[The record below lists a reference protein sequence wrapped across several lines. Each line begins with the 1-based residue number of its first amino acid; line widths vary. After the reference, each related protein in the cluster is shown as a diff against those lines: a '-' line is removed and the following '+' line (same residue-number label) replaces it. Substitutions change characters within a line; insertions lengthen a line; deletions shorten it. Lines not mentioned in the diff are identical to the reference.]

1 MKMISTRRS
10 IFISGCIALVACAM
24 TFAIRA
30 DMLGPLGMQFGL
42 SSKELG
48 WVAGTAFWGFTLAMI
63 FGGAFLDYFG
73 MAWILAIAFTCHL
86 TGIVLTIFST
96 GFWSLFFSTLL
107 VGLGNG
113 LIESAFNPMIP
124 TLYPEEK
131 TKMLNKFHVWFPL
144 GIVIGGLTAFALRK
158 LDFNWRF
165 QMASILLPVFVYG
178 FLFLGKKF
186 PKTERVTMGVSTKDM
201 CLECLKRPL
210 FWFMTFCVLL
220 SASVE
225 LGTGQWIAELLGNIG
240 VPAILLLV
248 FINGIMGLG
257 RYFAGPVVHKFS
269 PAGVL
274 LFSAIFSFAGLWWL
288 SLANGYMAFAAA
300 TVFAIGVCYF
310 WPTMYGFVSEYIPK
324 SGALGLSII
333 GGAGMFS
340 VSLVLP
346 FMGQIYDW
354 QTAKAI
360 PVGYSLETIRNVAKG
375 TPEALIWAHSKLIG
389 GATTLQYV
397 SVLPAILIICFTTL
411 IIIQRRNKSFE

>member
-1 MKMISTRRS
+1 
-10 IFISGCIALVACAM
+10 
-24 TFAIRA
+24 
-30 DMLGPLGMQFGL
+30 
-42 SSKELG
+42 
-48 WVAGTAFWGFTLAMI
+48 
-63 FGGAFLDYFG
+63 
-73 MAWILAIAFTCHL
+73 
-86 TGIVLTIFST
+86 
-96 GFWSLFFSTLL
+96 L